1 MVDQKKHIGNYLES
15 IDTLQLAHDMLL
27 TEVVDLNVEIDR
39 PKVLTFGNPTSAII
53 LLFFCVFLSFGAAR

>member
-39 PKVLTFGNPTSAII
+39 PKVLTFGNPTPAII